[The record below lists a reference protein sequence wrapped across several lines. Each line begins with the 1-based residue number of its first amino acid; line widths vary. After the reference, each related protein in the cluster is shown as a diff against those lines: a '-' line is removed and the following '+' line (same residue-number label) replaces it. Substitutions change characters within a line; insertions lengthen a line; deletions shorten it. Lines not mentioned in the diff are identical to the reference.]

1 MYFHQWKRR
10 NFITLLGGAMAA
22 WPLAARAQQPN
33 KVARIGRLSPLS
45 ISAEAPMV
53 AGLRQGLSELGW
65 IEGQNLAFEFRFADG
80 NLDRLPQLADE
91 LVRAN
96 VDVIV
101 TGSSPGASAAK
112 NATST
117 IPIVMVTTGDPIQ
130 GGLVASLAR
139 PSGNLTGVT
148 ALGQVLNL
156 KRLELLKEAVPAVK
170 SVAVL
175 TNPASPYTEPFLQE
189 SESGALALGIELRV
203 LEAREPDDLERAF
216 EAIVNKRAEALM
228 VLSDPMF
235 ISQRRRIVEGTAK
248 YRLPSIFGER
258 GSVQAGGLM
267 FYGANLPDMYRRAA
281 TYVDK
286 ILKGA
291 KPADLPVEQ
300 PTTFELVINLK
311 TAKALRLELPPALLA
326 RADEMIE

>member
-1 MYFHQWKRR
+1 MRDLRR
-10 NFITLLGGAMAA
+10 RDFVMLLSGAAVG
-22 WPLAARAQQPN
+22 WPLTARAQQPI

-45 ISAEAPMV
+45 VAAEAPML
-53 AGLRQGLSELGW
+53 AALRQGLSELGW
-65 IEGQNLAFEFRFADG
+65 IDGQNLAFELRFAEG

-91 LVRAN
+91 LVRAK

-117 IPIVMVTTGDPIQ
+117 IPIVMVTTGNPVQ

-139 PSGNLTGVT
+139 PSGNVTGVT
-148 ALGQVLNL
+148 ALGQVLNV
-156 KRLELLKEAVPAVK
+156 KRLELLKEAVSGVK
-170 SVAVL
+170 RVAVL
-175 TNPASPYTEPFLQE
+175 TNPASPYTDPFLQE
-189 SESGALALGIELRV
+189 SGDAAHALGVEVRV
-203 LEAREPDDLERAF
+203 VEAREPDELEKAFQAMVDERAD
-216 EAIVNKRAEALM
+216 ALM
-228 VLSDPMF
+228 VLADPMF
-235 ISQRRRIVEGTAK
+235 ITHRRRIVELAAK
-248 YRLPSIFGER
+248 NQLPSIFGER

-267 FYGANLPDMYRRAA
+267 FYGASLPDMYRRAA

-300 PTTFELVINLK
+300 PTTFELAINLK
-311 TAKALRLELPPALLA
+311 TAKALGLELPWFLQQ
-326 RADEMIE
+326 RADEVIE